1 MPHVLQ
7 VAETNPALA
16 VSEPDLFIFHE
27 ESSNAYLK

>member
-7 VAETNPALA
+7 VAETNSALA
-16 VSEPDLFIFHE
+16 VPEPDLFIFHE